1 MRQRDIADRPSFYRT
16 LLQERSRDTSVP
28 LARFCRKHGIGPWTY
43 YYWKKRLG
51 HKDTVH
57 KKQEPPASTSFVPVS
72 IIPAHKDQPYMDVR
86 LREGAVI
93 RISGGYDK
101 DIFRSIIESISSADG
116 S

>member
-57 KKQEPPASTSFVPVS
+57 KKQDTSASTSFVPVS
-72 IIPAHKDQPYMDVR
+72 VIPAHKDLPYMEVR
-86 LREGAVI
+86 LRDGTVI
-93 RISGGYDK
+93 RIHGGYDK
-101 DIFRSIIESISSADG
+101 DIFRSIIETVSSVGG

>member
-28 LARFCRKHGIGPWTY
+28 LARFCRKHGISPWTY
-43 YYWKKRLG
+43 YYWRKRLG
-51 HKDTVH
+51 HKDKVH
-57 KKQEPPASTSFVPVS
+57 KKQDTSASASFVPVS
-72 IIPAHKDQPYMDVR
+72 VIPAHKDQPYMEVR
-86 LREGAVI
+86 LQEGTVI

-101 DIFRSIIESISSADG
+101 DIFRSIIESVSLSGG